1 MNLVT
6 RPRLLATLI
15 ALSTWSTH
23 AEILDDIDVRRDG
36 NNAVVQIRLSNPVSL
51 LRSTTSRSR
60 DLTQAYYQVR
70 LTDVPPVYVA
80 GERRVVK
87 NEGLPTLTIEDE
99 PVRTDKLDDIN
110 RRLVISFSQSTAF
123 KVRTGKGDRTIE
135 VVLEGLGAAVKQA
148 SAKAEPALTP
158 EQRYVIA
165 LTRSNEPK
173 VNVDVPIPQAL
184 QNYQVFTAR
193 RIVEGKQVHEMDLGY
208 FATLAEAEAALLQ
221 LTRSGRFP
229 EAVIVK
235 LAEPTQPKAETSVAT
250 APSAATSPATP
261 STPAT
266 PQAPEQQARDLLDQS
281 RQAYEQQRLD
291 DAVKLLNQLLELPP
305 TGITPDAQ
313 ELLGMVRLAQ
323 GEPAKAQAEF
333 ETYLKQYPQG
343 PGAER
348 VKAALAGLQP
358 TELKPATT
366 IEAPPKPERI
376 NTVTGSIS
384 QYYYGGKST
393 TETQAVRDTDGSP
406 LSADEI
412 DKRSKAPISTN
423 DQRLLS
429 TNVDTTWRSRDTER
443 DMKMVF
449 RDQYDYNLLSDAQ
462 LKGKSRHRNRLTA
475 AYFDYQGLKN
485 GLRTLL
491 GRQSAMW
498 GGEGRY
504 DGASGSYVLK
514 PKLKVSAA
522 VGSPTDRLGNAKRS
536 FMGAA
541 LDADALTPNLGGAIF
556 ALQRMVDG
564 EVDRRAVGADLRYFT
579 QNASLMGSTD
589 YDVIFKK
596 LNVASVQGM
605 YMAEDN
611 TTVNA
616 LYERRALTPAA
627 LSQTLFFQFQD
638 FVDAGIIPQTIHDL
652 KDRGYSIDQLRGL
665 VRSNVSYWTHAMLSV
680 TKPIT
685 TQWQA
690 GATVDLNR
698 TGPIAPNP
706 VLPTGQ
712 PDSGQSRTLSLL
724 AIGSNLYSER
734 DTNVFTASVMRGR
747 MVKTYMLNYNNMT
760 PLGDAWQVEPG
771 LRWQRNVS
779 QDLTSGLNIT
789 TVAWGPGLKASFKPR
804 PTVTLESNLNVDYT
818 RTEGTS
824 IDRSTRYTYFL
835 GYRYDY

>member
-1 MNLVT
+1 MNPVT
-6 RPRLLATLI
+6 RPRLLAALM
-15 ALSTWSTH
+15 ALSTWSAH
-23 AEILDDIDVRRDG
+23 AEILDDIDVRREG
-36 NNAVVQIRLSNPVSL
+36 ANAVVQIRLSNPVSL
-51 LRSTTSRSR
+51 LRSTPSRSK

-87 NEGLPTLTIEDE
+87 NDGLPTLTIEDE

-110 RRLVISFSQSTAF
+110 RRLVISFSQATAF

-148 SAKAEPALTP
+148 TARPEPAPTP

-165 LTRSNEPK
+165 LVRSSDPN
-173 VNVDVPIPQAL
+173 VSVDVPIPQSL
-184 QNYQVFTAR
+184 QNCQVFTAR
-193 RIVEGKQVHEMDLGY
+193 RIVDGKQVHEMDLGY
-208 FATLAEAEAALLQ
+208 FATLAEAEAALKQ
-221 LTRSGRFP
+221 LSRFP
-229 EAVIVK
+229 QAAIVK
-235 LAEPTQPKAETSVAT
+235 LAEPAQAKADADAGAA
-250 APSAATSPATP
+250 APAAVPSPVPAP
-261 STPAT
+261 ATPAT
-266 PQAPEQQARDLLDQS
+266 PQATAQQARDLLDQS

-291 DAVKLLNQLLELPP
+291 DAVKLLNQLLDLPP
-305 TGITPDAQ
+305 SALTPDAQ

-348 VKAALAGLQP
+348 VKSALAGIQP

-366 IEAPPKPERI
+366 IETLAKPERT
-376 NTVTGSIS
+376 NTVTGSVS

-406 LSADEI
+406 LSPDEI

-429 TNVDTTWRSRDTER
+429 TNVDTTWRSRDSER

-462 LKGKSRHRNRLTA
+462 LKGKSRSRNRLTA

-485 GLRTLL
+485 GLRTRL

-522 VGSPTDRLGNAKRS
+522 VGSPTDQLGNSKRY
-536 FMGAA
+536 FMGTA
-541 LDADALTPNLGGAIF
+541 LDADALTPNLGGSIF

-596 LNVASVQGM
+596 LNVASLQGM

-638 FVDAGIIPQTIHDL
+638 FVDAGIIPQTISDL
-652 KDRGYSIDQLRGL
+652 KNHGYSVDQLREL
-665 VRSNVSYWTHAMLSV
+665 VRSNVSYWTHAMVSV
-680 TKPIT
+680 TKPVT

-747 MVKTYMLNYNNMT
+747 QVKTYMLNYNNMT
-760 PLGDAWQVEPG
+760 PLSDAWQIEPG

>member
-1 MNLVT
+1 MNPVT
-6 RPRLLATLI
+6 RPRLLAALI
-15 ALSTWSTH
+15 ALSTWSAH

-87 NEGLPTLTIEDE
+87 NDGLPTLTIEDE

-110 RRLVISFSQSTAF
+110 RRLVISFSQSTPF

-135 VVLEGLGAAVKQA
+135 VVLEGLGPAVKQA
-148 SAKAEPALTP
+148 AARAEPALTP

-165 LTRSNEPK
+165 LARSNDPK

-193 RIVEGKQVHEMDLGY
+193 RIVDGKQIHEMDLGY
-208 FATLAEAEAALLQ
+208 FATLAEAEAALKL
-221 LTRSGRFP
+221 LDRSGRFP
-229 EAVIVK
+229 QAVIVK
-235 LAEPTQPKAETSVAT
+235 LAEPAQAKADASAPAPAAVPPT
-250 APSAATSPATP
+250 APSPT
-261 STPAT
+261 TPAT
-266 PQAPEQQARDLLDQS
+266 PRAPEQQARDLLDQS

-291 DAVKLLNQLLELPP
+291 DAVKLLNQLLDLPP
-305 TGITPDAQ
+305 TAITPEAQ

-323 GEPAKAQAEF
+323 GETAKAQAEF

-343 PGAER
+343 AGAER
-348 VKAALAGLQP
+348 VKSALAGMHP
-358 TELKPATT
+358 TELKQATT
-366 IEAPPKPERI
+366 IEALAKPERTT
-376 NTVTGSIS
+376 TVTGSIS

-406 LSADEI
+406 LSPAEI
-412 DKRSKAPISTN
+412 DKRSKAPISTT

-485 GLRTLL
+485 GLRTRL

-504 DGASGSYVLK
+504 DGASGSYLLK

-522 VGSPTDRLGNAKRS
+522 VGSPTDQLGQSKRY
-536 FMGAA
+536 FMGTA
-541 LDADALTPNLGGAIF
+541 LDADALTPNLGGSVF
-556 ALQRMVDG
+556 VLQRMIDG

-596 LNVASVQGM
+596 LNVASLQGM

-611 TTVNA
+611 TTVNG

-638 FVDAGIIPQTIHDL
+638 FVDAGLIPQTINDL
-652 KDRGYSIDQLRGL
+652 KNHGYSVDQLHEL

-680 TKPIT
+680 TRPVT

-804 PTVTLESNLNVDYT
+804 PNVTLESNLNVDYT